1 MTDKD
6 TNKENGNG
14 EIETGAERSPEP
26 QTRGRGFRRALAMVA
41 LVGAVAVAL
50 SYWSRREEVTIT
62 LVVQAAHGGAK
73 MKKAQVL
80 LVDSEGN
87 DRVRVS
93 LSELNDVDAPHRRKV
108 EVKKGAYSLKTI
120 VTHTDGTRKR
130 TEKKI
135 QVDED
140 LTLRVNLR

>member
-6 TNKENGNG
+6 TNKENGNR
-14 EIETGAERSPEP
+14 EETSPEP
-26 QTRGRGFRRALAMVA
+26 RTRGRGFRRALAMVA
-41 LVGAVAVAL
+41 LVGAVAVGL
-50 SYWSRREEVTIT
+50 SYWSRRGEATIT

-73 MKKAQVL
+73 MKSAEVL
-80 LVDSEGN
+80 MVDSEGN

-93 LSELNDVDAPHRRKV
+93 LSELNEIDSPHRRKV
-108 EVKKGAYSLKTI
+108 KVEKGAYLLKTI

-130 TEKKI
+130 TEKKL

-140 LTLRVNLR
+140 LTLRVKLR